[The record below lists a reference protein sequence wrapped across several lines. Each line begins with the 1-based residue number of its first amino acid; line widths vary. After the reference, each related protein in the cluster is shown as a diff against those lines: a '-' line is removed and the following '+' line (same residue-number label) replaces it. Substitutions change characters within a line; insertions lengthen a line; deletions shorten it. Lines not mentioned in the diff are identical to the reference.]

1 MEEETALTRMA
12 REKTEVL
19 WLASSPLIYAVNCHL
34 EGQGMPPSAFV
45 HHWLTK
51 EGTQR
56 DFLQMS
62 GLLGPQERLPLPK
75 AKSKAPP

>member
-1 MEEETALTRMA
+1 MA

-19 WLASSPLIYAVNCHL
+19 WLASSPLIYAANCHL

-45 HHWLTK
+45 HHWLMK

-56 DFLQMS
+56 DFL
-62 GLLGPQERLPLPK
+62 
-75 AKSKAPP
+75 